1 MNTIDFSQN
10 GGYRLKQATF
20 ARMQEAYTE
29 ILISF
34 IKVMG
39 IPQTGNHIITGCE
52 IDGGNITSGFMYI
65 DGELCPF
72 SQAEGTLATKI
83 KKNILVESIAFKN
96 GSNLPVWR
104 TTTAIVDPDGIPLSE
119 FIRHNIVI
127 DNNYVHTDNNF
138 TATLLAKLNAIEAGA
153 EVNVQPDWT
162 VVNPAS
168 DAYIKNKP
176 IIENIIYSGEYILG
190 DFPNA
195 LTQRK
200 TIPFPVPM
208 TTTNYKVRAI
218 LKSLN
223 PIGAQGADL
232 ISWTTANYQLNSFDI
247 IGGEFPQFGA
257 TTQNLIMYY
266 DIIKL

>member
-1 MNTIDFSQN
+1 MKTIDFSQN

-29 ILISF
+29 ILLSF

-52 IDGGNITSGFMYI
+52 IEGVNITSGFMYI

-83 KKNILVESIAFKN
+83 KKNIFLESIAFKN

-104 TTTAIVDPDGIPLSE
+104 TTTAIVDPYGTPLSE

-138 TATLLAKLNAIEAGA
+138 TAALLAKLNAIEPGA

-162 VVNPAS
+162 VVNPLS
-168 DAYIKNKP
+168 DAFIKNKP
-176 IIENIIYSGEYILG
+176 QIPNVLKIGEVILG
-190 DFPNA
+190 NFPSN
-195 LTQRK
+195 
-200 TIPFPVPM
+200 
-208 TTTNYKVRAI
+208 TTTVVNFPSVGTDDYLVLI
-218 LKSLN
+218 NIESLN
-223 PIGAQGADL
+223 VINNRQQDL
-232 ISWTTANYQLNSFDI
+232 MAYVTAVHTETSFEFAAIAPANTGNRNIRLNFV
-247 IGGEFPQFGA
+247 
-257 TTQNLIMYY
+257 LI
-266 DIIKL
+266 KTP